1 MPSTSPTI
9 AETLARFVSSLDYD
23 ALPASVREKARL
35 HLLDSVG
42 VGLASCGFEF
52 AQRAFA
58 GLNRFGTGDYE
69 VIGMRGK
76 LSLRDAV
83 CMNGILVHGIEFD
96 DTSILGRIHP
106 SASCAPTALGVG
118 AFART
123 DGKAL
128 LTAYIL
134 GVECA
139 IRIGAAAKGGFSPA
153 GFNATGVVG
162 GFGAVM
168 VSGKL
173 LGLGTEQ
180 LTSAQ
185 GLVYSTAAGNRE
197 FVTSDAWTKRMDPA
211 WAAVGGV
218 TSAML
223 AAEGYVGPST
233 PYEGKFG
240 LYRVYLD
247 RHVSDE
253 DLHTLTAELGATWH
267 FAELSLK
274 AVPSC
279 YFNHPIIN
287 ATIAIVTKHQLA
299 PSAIRSIRVLLPQ
312 AAIDTVCEPKASKL
326 APGDLASALFSAYYN
341 VASAAVHRRLSLDQL
356 APAALADPDV
366 LALASKV
373 GYAIDP
379 ESNFPRHYSGAV
391 EITTL
396 DGRVLTEREM
406 VNRGSAER
414 PLNQAE
420 VEAKFLENARRVM
433 PRQRAEAL
441 RDAFLGIDK
450 VADVSMLA
458 LGLDAY

>member
-1 MPSTSPTI
+1 MLSHTATI
-9 AETLARFVSSLDYD
+9 AETLASFVTSIDYD
-23 ALPASVREKARL
+23 AIPSSVREKARL

-42 VGLASCGFEF
+42 VALASCGFEF
-52 AQRAFA
+52 AQRAYA
-58 GLNRFGTGDYE
+58 GLSRFGAGDYD

-76 LSLRDAV
+76 LGLRDAV

-118 AFART
+118 AFAHVS
-123 DGKAL
+123 GKAL

-168 VSGKL
+168 AAGKL
-173 LGLGTEQ
+173 LSLNPEQ
-180 LTSAQ
+180 LASAQ
-185 GLVYSTAAGNRE
+185 GLVYSTASGNRE

-218 TSAML
+218 TAAML
-223 AAEGYVGPST
+223 AAEGYVGPRT

-240 LYRVYLD
+240 LYRVYLKREATAD
-247 RHVSDE
+247 
-253 DLHTLTAELGATWH
+253 DLQIVTAGLGEQWH
-267 FAELSLK
+267 FGQLSLK

-287 ATIAIVTKHQLA
+287 AAIAIVSKHDLA

-312 AAIDTVCEPKASKL
+312 AAIDTVCEPSASKL
-326 APGDLASALFSAYYN
+326 APGDIASALFSAYYN
-341 VASAAVHRRLSLDQL
+341 VATAAVHRRLTL
-356 APAALADPDV
+356 AELTPTALRDREV
-366 LALASKV
+366 LALAAGVSY
-373 GYAIDP
+373 GIDP
-379 ESNFPRHYSGAV
+379 ASNFPRHYSGAV
-391 EITTL
+391 EIVTR
-396 DGRVLTEREM
+396 DGRTLTARED
-406 VNRGSAER
+406 VNKGSAER
-414 PLNQAE
+414 PMSPAE
-420 VEAKFLENARRVM
+420 VEAKFLDNARRVM
-433 PRQRAEAL
+433 LRPRAEAL
-441 RDAFLGIDK
+441 RDALLGIDK
-450 VADVSMLA
+450 LSDARSLS
-458 LGLDAY
+458 LGLNP